1 MAGGCWGVNQ
11 SSRIIRLEGVLLVR
25 QGSLYTASV
34 VDGMLA
40 LMPPFS
46 HISLLS
52 DPRAGFI
59 LG

>member
-1 MAGGCWGVNQ
+1 MSE

-34 VDGMLA
+34 VDGVVA

-52 DPRAGFI
+52 DPGAGFA

>member
-1 MAGGCWGVNQ
+1 MNEA
-11 SSRIIRLEGVLLVR
+11 SRIIRLQGVLLVR
-25 QGSLYTASV
+25 QGSLYTGSV
-34 VDGMLA
+34 ADGLVA

-52 DPRAGFI
+52 DPGAGFA